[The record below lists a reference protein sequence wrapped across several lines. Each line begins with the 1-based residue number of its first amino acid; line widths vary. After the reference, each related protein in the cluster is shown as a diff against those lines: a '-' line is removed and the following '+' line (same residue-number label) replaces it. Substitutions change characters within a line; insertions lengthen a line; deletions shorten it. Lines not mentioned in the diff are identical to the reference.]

1 MNIGDEVC
9 GYTILEHLDTGGMG
23 TVYKVSKDGQE
34 YALKTCISTAPERT
48 KRFKREIRLME
59 AIEHNN
65 VINVLYSNDFND
77 CPFFIMPLCD
87 SSLSSAVRTGLTDN
101 QKFDY
106 VKQFCEGMQAIHD
119 AGEVHRDVKPNNALI
134 LAGRVM
140 VSDLGLGKFVDR
152 DSTVLT
158 PTRAFMGSEGYIPPE
173 IYIDRQGRDA
183 DNRSDIYSIGCLIY
197 YVFSNGLSPTHMD
210 SSKIQADIYSIVKKC
225 TKISPNDRYQNISEL
240 IQDLKT
246 CEQTRKR
253 PLTIQETI
261 SRYRRGVND
270 RQFYDALYNHL
281 LTLQNDLPE
290 LIHDLHLIGMDYFRL
305 LLKYKK
311 DNIDSLAS
319 LLLDTYKFN
328 DDYVGYSIPFEE
340 IEFLVGIARLLS
352 KVATSLQLK
361 QDLLSFSIA
370 ISLEY
375 YRFPAM
381 QIVGEMLKDLS
392 ESEIKQMGVFFTN
405 EKDSINTI
413 NATVTISIPSAI
425 KNLLK

>member
-34 YALKTCISTAPERT
+34 YALKTCTSTNP
-48 KRFKREIRLME
+48 KRIKLFKREIRLME
-59 AIEHNN
+59 KIEHNN
-65 VINVLYSNDFND
+65 VINVLYNNDFDD

-87 SSLSSAVRTGLTDN
+87 SSLSSAVCTGLTDN

-134 LAGRVM
+134 LDGKVM

-158 PTRAFMGSEGYIPPE
+158 PTRALMGSEGYIPPE

-197 YVFSNGLSPTHMD
+197 YVFSNGLPPTHMD

-225 TKISPNDRYQNISEL
+225 TKISPNDRYQNVSEL

-311 DNIDSLAS
+311 DNIDSLAY
-319 LLLDTYKFN
+319 LLLDTYRFN
-328 DDYVGYSIPFEE
+328 DDYGGYRIPFEE

-352 KVATSLQLK
+352 QVATSLQLK

-375 YRFPAM
+375 HRFPAM

-413 NATVTISIPSAI
+413 NDTVTISIPSAI
-425 KNLLK
+425 KKLLK